1 MTLHPNF
8 GRSMKALF
16 FLRHY
21 NDIDHVTPVVYK
33 WIERGHSC
41 DVVLLGESHF
51 REDFRVVYLAGLDG
65 VRVAHINALF
75 NRRQSARMRLQ
86 KLAQDRN
93 LRALLPPLVTR
104 LIDRLLG
111 RERRLRFW
119 EKMARLILRRSFS
132 PGEKGVVTFD
142 WISSNS
148 VFPIEFVQTVVATA
162 REMGLNAVSLPH
174 GDSPHANLL
183 VRVEELTLTPHTK
196 FSPASMFA
204 RVVVPNELC
213 ANRFRPFVDA
223 SSVAVLGSPRYCDEW
238 LAKLATL
245 LPDNPLQDKPG
256 KLKIVMFL
264 RKSDFSIFW
273 EEVERV
279 IRLLAAFPAVE
290 LIVKAHTRGGWK
302 QPLSRSVGLRRLQN
316 VHFVAAKVHSAHL
329 LEWADVIVDIAT
341 SVAFEAVKCKKPV
354 LAADYLH
361 AGLSTVG
368 KYMPECILHC
378 RDDIYSKVDDF
389 INNGCDQFYVEAHRR
404 LFLAEIVDVPD
415 ADVLPRYVNLLESQA
430 AG

>member
-1 MTLHPNF
+1 MTSLPTN
-8 GRSMKALF
+8 GRIMKALF

-41 DVVLLGESHF
+41 DVVLLGEAHF
-51 REDFRVVYLAGLDG
+51 REDFRVVYLAGLEG
-65 VRVAHINALF
+65 VRVAHIGELF

-93 LRALLPPLVTR
+93 LRGSLPAFVTR
-104 LIDRLLG
+104 LIDRLLN

-119 EKMARLILRRSFS
+119 QKMARLILQRSFPAGG
-132 PGEKGVVTFD
+132 PGVLTFD

-148 VFPIEFVQTVVATA
+148 VFPIELVQTVVATA
-162 REMGLNAVSLPH
+162 GDMGLQAVSLPH

-183 VRVEELTLTPHTK
+183 VRVEELILTPHTK

-213 ANRFRPFVDA
+213 ATRFRPFVAA
-223 SSVAVLGSPRYCDEW
+223 SAVAVLGSPRYCDEW

-245 LPDNPLQDKPG
+245 LPENPLEDKPG

-264 RKSDFSIFW
+264 RKQDFSIFW
-273 EEVERV
+273 DEVERV
-279 IRLLAAFPAVE
+279 IRLLAAFPQVE
-290 LIVKAHTRGGWK
+290 LIVKAHTRGGWQ
-302 QPLSRSVGLRRLQN
+302 QPLSRRVGLRRLEN
-316 VHFVAAKVHSAHL
+316 VHFVAAKVHSPHL

-341 SVAFEAVKCKKPV
+341 SVAFEAVKFKKPV

-361 AGLSTVG
+361 AGISTVG

-378 RDDIYSKVDDF
+378 RDDVYSKVDDF
-389 INNGCDQFYVEAHRR
+389 IRNGCDDFYDEEHRR
-404 LFLAEIVDVPD
+404 QFLGEIVDVPD
-415 ADVLPRYVNLLESQA
+415 VDVLPRYVNLLESQA